1 MIINKKWRYI
11 FLAIF
16 CLALIALY
24 VNSATWFRLKLVDYY
39 IQNNSYD
46 KAITIYEKILLK
58 ETIDARHQIL
68 NIKDIS
74 NIRFILANNLL
85 TKRRFIEAAGMVKQ
99 IVKSDPAYK
108 IDISSKLS
116 KYDDYVQF
124 ALALWRV
131 GFKKMAIEELQKA
144 IAMDPKNLS
153 GYCLLT
159 WLYKSEGAENRALI
173 QLRKV
178 VELVDESSS
187 LSQIDIPS
195 YFGDFYYSLGLWVEK
210 SGNIE
215 KAKDYFKK
223 AVTLD
228 VDRMIDAYYRLT
240 VIYNA
245 QDSTEEAKNIETKF
259 LNLKPEYEVNYTFHN
274 KLKFLGY
281 SLNEKQFELF
291 NQGKVIFFWETSN
304 QNSKLTYEQ
313 RQENDFYKIGNRLY
327 QVKDVNNLAPNFG
340 FNINSIG
347 IGFPYGWDN
356 DCYYALTQNHEIVSE
371 SLPLG
376 KTQCLLLNN
385 SVSERTNCQT
395 DYIDIVEDSFYLQAG
410 WIKSIDGN
418 AYLGRKWFDLEK
430 NDNGYDYVVLDV
442 KLPNWKYYSQV
453 TQSHPDRAYCRL
465 WLTNFMTRGKAYF
478 AEIIFF
484 KLELPYI

>member
-259 LNLKPEYEVNYTFHN
+259 LNLKPEY
-274 KLKFLGY
+274 
-281 SLNEKQFELF
+281 
-291 NQGKVIFFWETSN
+291 
-304 QNSKLTYEQ
+304 
-313 RQENDFYKIGNRLY
+313 
-327 QVKDVNNLAPNFG
+327 
-340 FNINSIG
+340 
-347 IGFPYGWDN
+347 
-356 DCYYALTQNHEIVSE
+356 
-371 SLPLG
+371 
-376 KTQCLLLNN
+376 
-385 SVSERTNCQT
+385 
-395 DYIDIVEDSFYLQAG
+395 
-410 WIKSIDGN
+410 
-418 AYLGRKWFDLEK
+418 
-430 NDNGYDYVVLDV
+430 
-442 KLPNWKYYSQV
+442 
-453 TQSHPDRAYCRL
+453 
-465 WLTNFMTRGKAYF
+465 
-478 AEIIFF
+478 
-484 KLELPYI
+484 